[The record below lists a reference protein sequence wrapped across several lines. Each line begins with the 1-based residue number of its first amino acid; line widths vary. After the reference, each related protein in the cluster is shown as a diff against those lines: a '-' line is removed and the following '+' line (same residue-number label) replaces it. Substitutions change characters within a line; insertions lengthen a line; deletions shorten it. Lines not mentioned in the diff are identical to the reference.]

1 MKVGLFAAALAIL
14 KKDLAIELR
23 TGEVVLSTGLFATLI
38 TVLASLSFYVDE
50 QSARQVAPGVLW
62 IAVAFAG
69 VLSMGRSFQRE
80 RDNDAM
86 RALLLA
92 PIPRAA
98 IYLGKAL
105 GTLLFLAVVEAL
117 LVLEVGVLFNLDLL
131 RVAGPLCLLLALGSV
146 GFVATGTLFAA
157 LGVRSGGAREMAL
170 AIALFPITA
179 PALLCGVVASRELFA
194 GAPLSEIADWV
205 RILVAT
211 DVAFVTAGLV
221 LFEPLMND

>member
-1 MKVGLFAAALAIL
+1 MKGGLFDAALTIL

-23 TGEVVLSTGLFATLI
+23 TGEVVLSTALFATLV
-38 TVLASLSFYVDE
+38 TVIASLSFYVDE

-69 VLSMGRSFQRE
+69 VLAMGRTFQRE
-80 RDNDAM
+80 RENDAM

-92 PIPRAA
+92 PVPRAA
-98 IYLGKAL
+98 IFLGKAL
-105 GTLLFLAVVEAL
+105 GTLLFMSVVEAL

-131 RVAGPLCLLLALGSV
+131 RVAGPLCLLLVLGTI
-146 GFVATGTLFAA
+146 GFVSTGTLFAA
-157 LGVRSGGAREMAL
+157 LGVRTRSRDMAL

-194 GAPLSEIADWV
+194 GAPLSEISDWL
-205 RILVAT
+205 RILTAT
-211 DVAFVTAGLV
+211 DIAFVTVGLL

>member
-1 MKVGLFAAALAIL
+1 MKVSLFAAALTIL

-23 TGEVVLSTGLFATLI
+23 TGEVVLSTALFATLV
-38 TVLASLSFYVDE
+38 TVIASLSFYVDE

-69 VLSMGRSFQRE
+69 VLAMGRTFQRE
-80 RDNDAM
+80 RENDAM

-92 PIPRAA
+92 PVPRAA
-98 IYLGKAL
+98 IFVGKAL
-105 GTLLFLAVVEAL
+105 GTLLFMTVVEAL

-131 RVAGPLCLLLALGSV
+131 RVAGPLCLLLVLGTV

-157 LGVRSGGAREMAL
+157 LGVRTRSRDMAL

-194 GAPLSEIADWV
+194 GAPLSEIADWL

-211 DVAFVTAGLV
+211 DIAFVTVGLL

>member
-1 MKVGLFAAALAIL
+1 MKGGLFDATLTIL

-23 TGEVVLSTGLFATLI
+23 TGEVVLSTALFASLV
-38 TVLASLSFYVDE
+38 TVIASLSFYVDE

-69 VLSMGRSFQRE
+69 VLAMGRTFQRE
-80 RDNDAM
+80 RENDAM

-92 PIPRAA
+92 PAPRAA
-98 IYLGKAL
+98 IFFGKAL
-105 GTLLFLAVVEAL
+105 GTLLFLTVVEAL

-131 RVAGPLCLLLALGSV
+131 RVAGPLCLLLVLGSI
-146 GFVATGTLFAA
+146 GFVSTGTLFAA
-157 LGVRSGGAREMAL
+157 LGVRTRSRDMAL

-194 GAPLSEIADWV
+194 GAPLSEIADWL
-205 RILVAT
+205 RILTAT
-211 DVAFVTAGLV
+211 DIAFVTVGVL